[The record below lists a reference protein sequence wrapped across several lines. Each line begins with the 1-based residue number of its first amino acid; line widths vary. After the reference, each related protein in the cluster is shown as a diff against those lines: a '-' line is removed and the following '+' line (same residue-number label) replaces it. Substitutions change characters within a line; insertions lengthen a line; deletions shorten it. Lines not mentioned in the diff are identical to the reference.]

1 MIKKQCHLWDL
12 QELNCSTNSI
22 HGTHTQK
29 DFVCICFFV
38 FVFFTSPQAMSKH
51 YVQWCLAMRY
61 SLFLSVRKG
70 SVVEGQFLLASELN
84 RRTSWVVDVFR
95 RPSFSHCI
103 DSGELIR
110 SQFPGENPFW
120 IETESWGRKAPDG
133 RAKLGRLTSA
143 LLGALSHVFH
153 KLGTLASNE
162 RWCRR

>member
-1 MIKKQCHLWDL
+1 
-12 QELNCSTNSI
+12 
-22 HGTHTQK
+22 
-29 DFVCICFFV
+29 
-38 FVFFTSPQAMSKH
+38 
-51 YVQWCLAMRY
+51 MRY

-70 SVVEGQFLLASELN
+70 RIVLEFLASELN

-153 KLGTLASNE
+153 KLGTLASNGDVGANPADSYLVDPASSHMLVSKIKP
-162 RWCRR
+162 CTCK

>member
-1 MIKKQCHLWDL
+1 MKISKNIKYFAIFAFILFIL
-12 QELNCSTNSI
+12 YI
-22 HGTHTQK
+22 I
-29 DFVCICFFV
+29 CICIYIYIYYILYG
-38 FVFFTSPQAMSKH
+38 PIP
-51 YVQWCLAMRY
+51 
-61 SLFLSVRKG
+61 SLNFPLRSSTAGRVG
-70 SVVEGQFLLASELN
+70 TFC
-84 RRTSWVVDVFR
+84 W

-153 KLGTLASNE
+153 KLGTLASNGDVGANPADSYLVDPASSHMLVSKIKP
-162 RWCRR
+162 CTCK